1 MCLDTHSLL
10 MPIAHIMTLVPDLCI
25 AYLSTVSLPL
35 FLEAPENKADSVF
48 CFQIGELDGHLLM
61 ATSDVFN

>member
-1 MCLDTHSLL
+1 
-10 MPIAHIMTLVPDLCI
+10 MTLVPDLCI